1 MIIRLIGKIA
11 VWIWL
16 FLTVIV
22 GLFLI
27 HRLRNPG
34 WKSIS
39 DTDLIDYAKFSFL
52 LSGVSTVTRLI
63 IKNKKQ

>member
-11 VWIWL
+11 LWIWL

-39 DTDLIDYAKFSFL
+39 DTDFINYAKFSFL
-52 LSGVSTVTRLI
+52 LLAVYIVTKLI
-63 IKNKKQ
+63 IKVKKE